1 MNGSVMAIKVV
12 SGSLN
17 VGGGMYVG
25 GSFSQVGTVA
35 ANNIAYFNFQPGS
48 WLTLG
53 SGVDDTVNVIE
64 LETTSNSLFVGGDFS
79 AAGETPAYRIARY
92 DRNTLIWHGVGGG
105 LMSLGGEIKALL
117 AVGRVSGG
125 YDLYVGGAFA
135 QVGSVAAHN
144 IARWD
149 GSAWNALDYGTN
161 GEVRAIVRAAAN
173 ELVLGG
179 DFSSSGTALAVPA
192 ANVVRW
198 NGSNWSAL
206 GSGVGTQT
214 YEEVNALILSGTD
227 VIAGGRFD
235 LSGDRVVNHLAKWT
249 GGAWSALDGGLG
261 VNNVVDVLLSDN
273 NAVYVSGN
281 INQFG
286 SLQALG
292 LAKLSGSSWSGEGTP
307 AASFIRALVKSSLTE
322 LIAGGA
328 FNSIGGASAAYLSRW
343 NGAAWSELAGG
354 TNGYVN
360 ALARDDGR
368 LYVGGEF
375 TTVGGGLSGGNPAN
389 RIAMWDGTWHTL
401 GDGFNGPVRALA
413 LDSNGNLYAAG
424 EFTHAGSLFV
434 NHIARWDGS
443 QWHALGSGL
452 SGSNYVLALTFD
464 GDGRLYAGGYFS
476 HAGNKQVNGVAMWN
490 GLEWSGL
497 GNGMDKGVGALAV
510 DANGYLYA
518 GGDFKSAGAAQA
530 EHIAR
535 WDGFTWSPLG
545 SGTDSNV
552 RALALV
558 GNRLLVGGVFKKAG
572 GIPASYLGA
581 YTFPPPEGAPAPT
594 LVNLAPAGTPAG
606 GAGFWLT
613 VDGTNFSSRSVV
625 RWNGIPLTTTYLS
638 GSRLRAFVPADKIGT
653 PGTATIL
660 VSTPAPD
667 GGGSS
672 NTSAFGIL
680 DGYRVFLPAVLR

>member
-1 MNGSVMAIKVV
+1 M
-12 SGSLN
+12 
-17 VGGGMYVG
+17 
-25 GSFSQVGTVA
+25 
-35 ANNIAYFNFQPGS
+35 
-48 WLTLG
+48 
-53 SGVDDTVNVIE
+53 
-64 LETTSNSLFVGGDFS
+64 
-79 AAGETPAYRIARY
+79 
-92 DRNTLIWHGVGGG
+92 
-105 LMSLGGEIKALL
+105 
-117 AVGRVSGG
+117 
-125 YDLYVGGAFA
+125 
-135 QVGSVAAHN
+135 
-144 IARWD
+144 
-149 GSAWNALDYGTN
+149 
-161 GEVRAIVRAAAN
+161 
-173 ELVLGG
+173 
-179 DFSSSGTALAVPA
+179 PA

-464 GDGRLYAGGYFS
+464 GDGRLYAGG
-476 HAGNKQVNGVAMWN
+476 
-490 GLEWSGL
+490 
-497 GNGMDKGVGALAV
+497 
-510 DANGYLYA
+510 
-518 GGDFKSAGAAQA
+518 
-530 EHIAR
+530 
-535 WDGFTWSPLG
+535 
-545 SGTDSNV
+545 
-552 RALALV
+552 
-558 GNRLLVGGVFKKAG
+558 
-572 GIPASYLGA
+572 
-581 YTFPPPEGAPAPT
+581 
-594 LVNLAPAGTPAG
+594 
-606 GAGFWLT
+606 
-613 VDGTNFSSRSVV
+613 
-625 RWNGIPLTTTYLS
+625 
-638 GSRLRAFVPADKIGT
+638 
-653 PGTATIL
+653 
-660 VSTPAPD
+660 
-667 GGGSS
+667 
-672 NTSAFGIL
+672 
-680 DGYRVFLPAVLR
+680 